1 MAKIGKTNELEIA
14 REVDFGFYLKDDE
27 GNEILLPQKY
37 ATEDMKIGDK
47 ISVFVYKDSEDRPVA
62 TTEKPKAE
70 VGQFA
75 FLQVNAVNEIGAF
88 LDWGLI
94 KDLLV
99 PFREQKVRMVKGRF
113 YTVFLYLDDQTERV
127 VASAKIN
134 KFLDNKIPDL
144 KPHDTVSIRIVQRTD
159 LGFKVIVNN
168 LFSGMIYHNEIFS
181 PVNIGEVHPAIV
193 KTIRKDDKID
203 LIIGKHVKSRVDEL
217 AEEIGTILDQQGGT
231 LSLND
236 SSSPEDIKEV
246 LHCSK
251 KDFKKAVGL
260 LLKSKKIEITDT
272 GIKSI

>member
-1 MAKIGKTNELEIA
+1 MAKIGKTNELKIA